1 MHIKCWVF
9 FTSKYWWNR
18 PIVRKKLLCHSRFY
32 RFCFNVKAFLVC
44 VRFDWKE
51 RERWISTNISY
62 SVSLWLHF
70 SLAFKPWHLIDSGEG
85 VSGFVTDFIFFI
97 TISLNLR
104 CVNILQLAHRN
115 MIYDFNLDQRINL
128 KLYLNVKV
136 YKN

>member
-1 MHIKCWVF
+1 
-9 FTSKYWWNR
+9 
-18 PIVRKKLLCHSRFY
+18 
-32 RFCFNVKAFLVC
+32 
-44 VRFDWKE
+44 
-51 RERWISTNISY
+51 
-62 SVSLWLHF
+62 
-70 SLAFKPWHLIDSGEG
+70 LIDSGEG

-136 YKN
+136 YKIKKNGGSILGTRVGIHKTS